1 MNTLFVLITA
11 FTTPGFPIDDVIYIT
26 SLIFSPTTI
35 FPSEA
40 WGTSGIVPLING
52 NPTDFTANF
61 MVFIGLVIPPIGALI
76 FASLLADKPKEAFG
90 AVVITILLAC
100 TIYTILFGIGQG
112 MSAAIAQIWAD
123 QTVLYGTLGTLIMI
137 LLGGVVNGFF
147 YGAIAMF
154 ATKEGL

>member
-1 MNTLFVLITA
+1 MNTLFALITA
-11 FTTPGFPIDDVIYIT
+11 FTTPGFPTDDIIYIT

-40 WGTSGIVPLING
+40 WGTSGILPLING
-52 NPTDFTANF
+52 SPTDFTANF
-61 MVFIGLVIPPIGALI
+61 IVFLGLVVPPIGALI

-90 AVVITILLAC
+90 AIIISILLAC

-112 MSAAIAQIWAD
+112 MSAVIAQMWAD
-123 QTVLYGTLGTLIMI
+123 QTVLYGNLGTLIMI
-137 LLGGVVNGFF
+137 LLGGIVNGLF
-147 YGAIAMF
+147 YGAIGMF